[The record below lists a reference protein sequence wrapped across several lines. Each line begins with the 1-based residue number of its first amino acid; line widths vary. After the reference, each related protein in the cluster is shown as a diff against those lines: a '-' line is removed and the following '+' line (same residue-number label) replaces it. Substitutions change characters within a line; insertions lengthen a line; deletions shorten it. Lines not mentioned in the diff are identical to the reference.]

1 MNLQEFLTFATLTL
15 QNKEVIKEPKD
26 SENTVFNEYVEY
38 FKVIPN
44 MLEYLITLKLL
55 TENHS
60 YSSKSKLRK
69 SKTLGNSRSKKNNFL
84 MPTKID

>member
-44 MLEYLITLKLL
+44 MLEHLITLIINWKPFLFSEVKV
-55 TENHS
+55 T
-60 YSSKSKLRK
+60 KVK
-69 SKTLGNSRSKKNNFL
+69 NSWKF
-84 MPTKID
+84 TKQKE

>member
-26 SENTVFNEYVEY
+26 SENAVFNEYVEY

-44 MLEYLITLKLL
+44 MLEHLITLII
-55 TENHS
+55 N
-60 YSSKSKLRK
+60 
-69 SKTLGNSRSKKNNFL
+69 
-84 MPTKID
+84 